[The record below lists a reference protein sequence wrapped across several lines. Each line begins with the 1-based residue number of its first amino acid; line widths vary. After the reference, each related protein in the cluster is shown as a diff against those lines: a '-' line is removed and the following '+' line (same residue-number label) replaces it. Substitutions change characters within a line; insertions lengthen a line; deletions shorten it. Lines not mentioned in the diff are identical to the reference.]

1 MLCQGAGTRIACGV
15 PLIETVLCYCVQVFF
30 LSVHSHFAKVLG
42 PGLLVN
48 SPRLCCVLLCAG
60 LFFPVHPYFARCGTR
75 SACVV
80 LSDSPR
86 LFCVLLCAGRT
97 LLVLCCP
104 THQGCSGFYCVQV
117 ILCVVLSDSPRPFC
131 VLLRAGRSLL
141 VMHCLTHQGC
151 SVCYCVQVVLRL
163 CCVV

>member
-86 LFCVLLCAGRT
+86 LFCGLLCAGHT
-97 LLVLCCP
+97 LLVLC
-104 THQGCSGFYCVQV
+104 
-117 ILCVVLSDSPRPFC
+117 
-131 VLLRAGRSLL
+131 
-141 VMHCLTHQGC
+141 CLTHQGC
-151 SVCYCVQVVLRL
+151 SVCYCVQVVLCL
-163 CCVV
+163 CCVVRLTKAVLGFTVCRSYSALCCLTHQGRSVCYCVQVALCL